1 MRGKTKSFFEDTFI
15 LIFVAVLIY
24 LIYSFFF
31 SSNEEVKV
39 EEQKTTMEKKVAI
52 NNSKEPATN
61 EIKILNGIKEEN
73 NIPQKMEEQ
82 VSELPKAEPVQKE
95 QIEDVNKNNETLPA
109 EKKIED
115 KREAEKVEPLKVE
128 KDTTET
134 VNVQTSQELDDK
146 AKIEA
151 FYSTIREKIYANINK
166 NVDKSLI
173 KNGEFVN
180 IRLTVLKDGSY
191 EQLTFI
197 EGNKEYFELFRSS
210 IKEAYPVKIDDSLK
224 SNFPRYFRMK
234 IEF

>member
-15 LIFVAVLIY
+15 LLIVAVFIY

-31 SSNEEVKV
+31 SSTEEVKV
-39 EEQKTTMEKKVAI
+39 EEQKATIEKRVEI
-52 NNSKEPATN
+52 NNSKEPVTN
-61 EIKILNGIKEEN
+61 EIKVLNGIKEDN
-73 NIPQKMEEQ
+73 NIPEKVEEK
-82 VSELPKAEPVQKE
+82 VSELPKTEPIQKE
-95 QIEDVNKNNETLPA
+95 QIEELSKNNETLPV
-109 EKKIED
+109 ERKIEE
-115 KREAEKVEPLKVE
+115 KIEPMKVEPLIIE
-128 KDTTET
+128 KNTTET
-134 VNVQTSQELDDK
+134 VNVQTTQELDDK

-180 IRLTVLKDGSY
+180 IRLTVLKDGNY
-191 EQLTFI
+191 EQLTYI
-197 EGNKEYFELFRSS
+197 EGNKDYFELFRSS

>member
-166 NVDKSLI
+166 NIDKSLI

>member
-95 QIEDVNKNNETLPA
+95 QIEDVNKNDETLPA

-134 VNVQTSQELDDK
+134 VNVQTAQELDDK

-166 NVDKSLI
+166 NIDKSLI

>member
-31 SSNEEVKV
+31 SSNEEVKIQEEKATTEKRV
-39 EEQKTTMEKKVAI
+39 EI
-52 NNSKEPATN
+52 NNSKESVDN
-61 EIKILNGIKEEN
+61 EIKVLNGIKDESNNSEKVEEK
-73 NIPQKMEEQ
+73 I
-82 VSELPKAEPVQKE
+82 VELPKVEPLQKE
-95 QIEDVNKNNETLPA
+95 QIEDLGKNNETLPI
-109 EKKIED
+109 ERKIEE
-115 KREAEKVEPLKVE
+115 KIEPIKVEPLKIE
-128 KDTTET
+128 KNTTET
-134 VNVQTSQELDDK
+134 INTQTTQDLDDK

-151 FYSTIREKIYANINK
+151 FYSTIREKIYANIDK

-180 IRLTVLKDGSY
+180 IKLTILKDGNY

>member
-15 LIFVAVLIY
+15 LLIVAVFIY

-31 SSNEEVKV
+31 SSTEEVKV
-39 EEQKTTMEKKVAI
+39 EEQKATIEKRVEI
-52 NNSKEPATN
+52 NNSKEPVTN
-61 EIKILNGIKEEN
+61 EIKVLNGIKEDN
-73 NIPQKMEEQ
+73 NIPEKIEEK
-82 VSELPKAEPVQKE
+82 VSELPKTEPIQKE
-95 QIEDVNKNNETLPA
+95 QIEELSKNNETLPV
-109 EKKIED
+109 ERKIEE
-115 KREAEKVEPLKVE
+115 KIEPMKVEPLIIE
-128 KDTTET
+128 KNTTET
-134 VNVQTSQELDDK
+134 VNVQTTQELDDK

-191 EQLTFI
+191 EQLTYI
-197 EGNKEYFELFRSS
+197 EGNKDYFELFRSS

>member
-82 VSELPKAEPVQKE
+82 VLELPKAEPVQKE

-109 EKKIED
+109 EEKIED

-134 VNVQTSQELDDK
+134 VNIQTSQELDDK

-166 NVDKSLI
+166 NIDKSLI

>member
-31 SSNEEVKV
+31 SSNEEVKIQEEKATTEKRV
-39 EEQKTTMEKKVAI
+39 EI
-52 NNSKEPATN
+52 NNSKESVDN
-61 EIKILNGIKEEN
+61 EIKVLNGIKDESNNSEKVEEK
-73 NIPQKMEEQ
+73 I
-82 VSELPKAEPVQKE
+82 VELAKVEPIQKE
-95 QIEDVNKNNETLPA
+95 EIEDVSKNNETLPI
-109 EKKIED
+109 ERKIEE
-115 KREAEKVEPLKVE
+115 KIEPIKVEPLKIE
-128 KDTTET
+128 KNTTEIINT
-134 VNVQTSQELDDK
+134 QTTQDLDDK

-151 FYSTIREKIYANINK
+151 FYSTIREKIYANIDK

-180 IRLTVLKDGSY
+180 IKLTILKDGSY

>member
-31 SSNEEVKV
+31 SSSEEVEV
-39 EEQKTTMEKKVAI
+39 QEQKVNIEKRVEV
-52 NNSKEPATN
+52 NNSKELVAN
-61 EIKILNGIKEEN
+61 EIKVINGIKEESN
-73 NIPQKMEEQ
+73 DSKKIEEE
-82 VSELPKAEPVQKE
+82 VVELPKVEAVQKE
-95 QIEDVNKNNETLPA
+95 QIVDTNKNNETFPT
-109 EKKIED
+109 EKKVENKIEAI
-115 KREAEKVEPLKVE
+115 KIEPLKIE
-128 KDTTET
+128 KNTSETTTAQDSDE
-134 VNVQTSQELDDK
+134 K
-146 AKIEA
+146 IKIEA

-180 IRLTVLKDGSY
+180 IKLTILKDGSY

-210 IKEAYPVKIDDSLK
+210 IKDAYPVKIDDSLK
-224 SNFPRYFRMK
+224 NSFPRYFRMK

>member
-134 VNVQTSQELDDK
+134 VNVQTAQELDDK

-166 NVDKSLI
+166 NIDKSLI